1 MSETEAKW
9 VERLREWQDSGKTAE
24 EFAAG
29 KPYKPSTLKWWRTQ
43 LQRREAV
50 EGQTRQRAKSIPM
63 VRVVRRVGKGVP
75 ATSAATVD
83 GIVVEISGAR
93 ISIAQGSDMDLLA
106 KVVRILGRAQ

>member
-24 EFAAG
+24 DFAAG

-43 LQRREAV
+43 LQRREKA
-50 EGQTRQRAKSIPM
+50 GGPTRGRAKAIPM
-63 VRVVRRVGKGVP
+63 ARVVRRAGP
-75 ATSAATVD
+75 REPTTSAAIVD

-93 ISIAQGSDMDLLA
+93 ISIAEGSDMDLFA
-106 KVVRILGRAQ
+106 KVVRILGRAK